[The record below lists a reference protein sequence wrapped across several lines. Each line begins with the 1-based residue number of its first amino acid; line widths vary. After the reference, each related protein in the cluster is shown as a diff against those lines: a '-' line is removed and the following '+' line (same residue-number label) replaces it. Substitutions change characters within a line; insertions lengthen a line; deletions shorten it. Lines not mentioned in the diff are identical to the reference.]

1 MRIALAGDTMLGRG
15 VADELKSSAPESLFS
30 DELAAIT
37 RAADL
42 FILNLECCISTRG
55 TRWPQPGKSFFFRAP
70 PEAVQALAY
79 LGVDC
84 VTLANNHALD
94 FGYEALVDTFDHL
107 SAAGIRWVGAG
118 RDLEEAHARVTIES
132 GGGELAMLGVTDHP
146 ADYAATERLPGVAF
160 ADLRR
165 GVPEWLTDSIASAGD
180 TALLVLVHWGS
191 NMNPD
196 PSDYV
201 RSAASGFAHAGAA
214 LVAGHSAHV
223 FQGIGP
229 RVLYDLGDFIDDYAT
244 DPVLRNDLGLLWL
257 VDLEGGNPLGLEA
270 VPLKLDYCH
279 TALAKDEDAEWIV
292 SRLRSTLGWGRDDA
306 VGRARA
312 VPANWP
318 KRSIRSSSAGP
329 S

>member
-1 MRIALAGDTMLGRG
+1 MLGRG
-15 VADELKSSAPESLFS
+15 VAEKLKSAGPESLFS

-55 TRWPQPGKSFFFRAP
+55 RPWPQPGKPFFFRAP
-70 PEAVQALAY
+70 PEAVQALEY

-94 FGYEALVDTFDHL
+94 FGHEALVDTCDYL
-107 SAAGIRWVGAG
+107 SAAGIKWVGAG
-118 RDLEEAHARVTIES
+118 RDLAEARARVTIES
-132 GGGELAMLGVTDHP
+132 GGGEITVLGVTDHP
-146 ADYAATERLPGVAF
+146 ADYAATERSPGVAF

-180 TALLVLVHWGS
+180 TALVVLVHWGP
-191 NMNPD
+191 NMNPE
-196 PSDYV
+196 PLDYV
-201 RSAASGFAHAGAA
+201 RSAASRFAHAGAA
-214 LVAGHSAHV
+214 LIAGHSAHV
-223 FQGIGP
+223 FQRVGP

-244 DPVLRNDLGLLWL
+244 DLVLRNDLGLLWL

-279 TALAKDEDAEWIV
+279 TALAKDEDAEWIAR
-292 SRLRSTLGWGRDDA
+292 RLGPTAR
-306 VGRARA
+306 VGER
-312 VPANWP
+312 
-318 KRSIRSSSAGP
+318 
-329 S
+329 